1 MDQDGRSMA
10 DQQTFGSVVA
20 TILVIVVT
28 VQVSIR
34 GVLFSLGKNRENY
47 SR

>member
-34 GVLFSLGKNRENY
+34 GALFSLGENIRNY
-47 SR
+47 CR